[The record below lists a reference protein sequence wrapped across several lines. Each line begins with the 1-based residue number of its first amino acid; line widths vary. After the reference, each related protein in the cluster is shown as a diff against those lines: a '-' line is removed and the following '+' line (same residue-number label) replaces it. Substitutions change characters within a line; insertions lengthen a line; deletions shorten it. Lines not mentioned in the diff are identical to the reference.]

1 MTRSELI
8 NELVLR
14 NPCFSQNVIEDA
26 VRLMLDR
33 ITEALADGD
42 KIEIRGF
49 GSLTVR
55 KRRARSGRNPSTG
68 KIVEIGETKVVNF
81 RTGRE
86 LRERVDIS
94 NHPEAAESLE
104 KAKRL
109 RSERAAK
116 SAERRAKGETLT
128 AIPLHPACMAPLMLT
143 GHVPAGRERKALSHP
158 LTLNRHSLPPVLNSG
173 AWRPDCRFRVH
184 SRSAC
189 FVL

>member
-86 LRERVDIS
+86 LRERVDLS
-94 NHPEAAESLE
+94 NHPEAAESLLPGQPSGGQE
-104 KAKRL
+104 E
-109 RSERAAK
+109 ERQ
-116 SAERRAKGETLT
+116 T
-128 AIPLHPACMAPLMLT
+128 AILQHQACT
-143 GHVPAGRERKALSHP
+143 GHSMPTGRVPAGQERKALPSQRCLSKASPCQAH
-158 LTLNRHSLPPVLNSG
+158 TAVRHVPGAFKISL
-173 AWRPDCRFRVH
+173 
-184 SRSAC
+184 

>member
-109 RSERAAK
+109 RSERAVK
-116 SAERRAKGETLT
+116 SAERRAKRRDADGDPS
-128 AIPLHPACMAPLMLT
+128 ASGMYGAFDADRPRP
-143 GHVPAGRERKALSHP
+143 GRPRKKSSLS
-158 LTLNRHSLPPVLNSG
+158 
-173 AWRPDCRFRVH
+173 
-184 SRSAC
+184 SADSE
-189 FVL
+189 